1 MFGIIKTLFVLLLVA
16 GVIFLG
22 GRIHQKSVELS
33 KDSSSK
39 QKVVQEKISNLKKD
53 VIEKTSKLGEVYEQ
67 VNQKLD
73 NAIEE
78 ELKKAT
84 NKKKDA
90 QDIDNRLSSKSVKDT
105 KKMTIDPVDEEDR
118 KITEEIFN
126 AKTDEN
132 VPKEF
137 TPESKEHFVDK
148 ATEDIPLQ
156 ISRIED
162 KEPTPIDLNKA
173 SEIRELYLQAIET
186 LDFN

>member
-22 GRIHQKSVELS
+22 GRIHQKSVEMS

-39 QKVVQEKISNLKKD
+39 QKVVQEKISNIKKD

-78 ELKKAT
+78 ELKSAT
-84 NKKKDA
+84 NKKKDV
-90 QDIDNRLSSKSVKDT
+90 QDSDNKFSSESAIDT
-105 KKMTIDPVDEEDR
+105 KKMIINPVDKEDR
-118 KITEEIFN
+118 KITDEILN

-132 VPKEF
+132 ASKEF
-137 TPESKEHFVDK
+137 APESKDQFFEK
-148 ATEDIPLQ
+148 TSEDISLQ
-156 ISRIED
+156 ISMIED